1 MADRSHRTDNKSVT
15 EFIQK
20 NHLTNADFNIIEEAI
35 EKLFK
40 NKKIVNKPAIQGM
53 TSYFPIFNDQLK

>member
-40 NKKIVNKPAIQGM
+40 KKK
-53 TSYFPIFNDQLK
+53 DWK